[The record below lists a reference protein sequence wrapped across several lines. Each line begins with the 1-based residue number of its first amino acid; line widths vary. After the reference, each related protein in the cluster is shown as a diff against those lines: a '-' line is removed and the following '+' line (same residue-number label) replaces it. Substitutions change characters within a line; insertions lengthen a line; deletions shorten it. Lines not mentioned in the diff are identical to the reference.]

1 MQMPPACVP
10 NSQAFTWQGE
20 TPHQAEPLAAPTT
33 SLSIGPQPGPVQNM
47 YAIPLLKNDREPQ
60 DGDSKT
66 LTPAWAS

>member
-10 NSQAFTWQGE
+10 NFQAFTWQVE
-20 TPHQAEPLAAPTT
+20 TLYQAEPPAAPTM
-33 SLSIGPQPGPVQNM
+33 SLSTGPQPGPVQNM
-47 YAIPLLKNDREPQ
+47 YVIPLLKNDREPQ